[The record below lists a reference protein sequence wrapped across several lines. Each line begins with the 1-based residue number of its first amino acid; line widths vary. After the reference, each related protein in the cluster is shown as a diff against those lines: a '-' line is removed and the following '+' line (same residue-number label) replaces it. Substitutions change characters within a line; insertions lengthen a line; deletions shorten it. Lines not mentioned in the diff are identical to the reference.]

1 MKYPAL
7 AAALL
12 LSCAPLAQAQLNEKK
27 IERDASGIYTGAIQ
41 GGALV
46 YISGGVP
53 STPYITQKETGKFK
67 LPVKDGKANSTL
79 KDTDLPEGSAAC
91 QGKWKKTKVQR
102 GGKKIA
108 LQGTGTLD
116 ADNETNTKWT
126 NGKTSGSLTDRGTKW
141 NADCKVGA
149 RQDVPE
155 QVDPMDPMTT
165 YPAYTQIITGL
176 KVEGAQ

>member
-1 MKYPAL
+1 MKKCL
-7 AAALL
+7 FAA
-12 LSCAPLAQAQLNEKK
+12 CAIFTLIAPCLQAQLNENK
-27 IERDASGIYTGAIQ
+27 IERDASGIYRGAIQ

-53 STPYITQKETGKFK
+53 STPYITHKETGKFK

-126 NGKTSGSLTDRGTKW
+126 NGKTSGSLTDRGPKW
-141 NADCKVGA
+141 NADCKVSA

-155 QVDPMDPMTT
+155 QGDPMDP
-165 YPAYTQIITGL
+165 YPGYTQIITGL